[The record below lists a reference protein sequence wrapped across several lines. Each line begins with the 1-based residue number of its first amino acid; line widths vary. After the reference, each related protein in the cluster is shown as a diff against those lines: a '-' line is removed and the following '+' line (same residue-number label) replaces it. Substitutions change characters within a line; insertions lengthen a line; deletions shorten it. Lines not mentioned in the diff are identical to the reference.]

1 VSFARG
7 KDAAPG
13 LAQEAVIA
21 HEQVGPPRIIKRAD
35 RVRAPRTWVYKPE
48 LDGLRALAMLA
59 VVAFHYEH
67 RIKGGYLGVT
77 VFFVLSG
84 YLITGLLRTEREN
97 RGSVD
102 LPAFYARRALRLF
115 PALIVVVIG
124 TLILATVTGHQEVST
139 LRLYEGAGASL
150 LYINDFVLAI
160 GHPTVWL
167 DPTWSLGVEE
177 QFYLIWP
184 ILLIVA
190 LRELPAAMI
199 GRLSIGLACAAGA
212 LYVVIRPGLGFGWTY
227 FSPVGSV
234 MPLLLG
240 CGLSFVAPRV
250 PRWLAAAAG
259 ALLVILVFAA
269 PSGESVA
276 SWRGPQQL
284 AAIAAAIV
292 IAYLAGSG
300 MKLMRSGG
308 LVWLGRRSYGIY
320 LIHVVVLEALINGV
334 PGIPGAAHNL
344 IGLPVT
350 LVLAGLSY
358 RFVEQPFLRR
368 KTRFSRTPATTG

>member
-1 VSFARG
+1 VR
-7 KDAAPG
+7 
-13 LAQEAVIA
+13 V
-21 HEQVGPPRIIKRAD
+21 PRE
-35 RVRAPRTWVYKPE
+35 WVYRPE

-67 RIKGGYLGVT
+67 RVKGGYLGVT

-102 LPAFYARRALRLF
+102 LRAFYARRALRLF
-115 PALIVVVIG
+115 PALVVVVIG
-124 TLILATVTGHQEVST
+124 SLILATIVGHREVST
-139 LRLYEGAGASL
+139 PLLYEGAGASL
-150 LYINDFVLAI
+150 LYVNDFALAL
-160 GHPTVWL
+160 GHVSAWL
-167 DPTWSLGVEE
+167 APTWSLGVEE

-190 LRELPAAMI
+190 LRELPAALI
-199 GRLSIGLACAAGA
+199 GRLCIGLACVVGA
-212 LYVVIRPGLGFGWTY
+212 LYVVIRPPLGFSWTY

-240 CGLSFVAPRV
+240 CGLSFVTPRV
-250 PRWLAAAAG
+250 PRWLAAGAG
-259 ALLVILVFAA
+259 ALLVVFVFAA
-269 PSGESVA
+269 PEGESVA

-284 AAIAAAIV
+284 TAVAAALV
-292 IAYLAGSG
+292 IAYLVGPGVKS
-300 MKLMRSGG
+300 MRSGG

-320 LIHVVVLEALINGV
+320 LIHVVVLQALINGIQGV
-334 PGIPGAAHNL
+334 PGAVHNL

-350 LVLAGLSY
+350 LVLAALSY
-358 RFVEQPFLRR
+358 RYVEQPFLRR
-368 KTRFSRTPATTG
+368 KTRFSRTPAIAD

>member
-1 VSFARG
+1 
-7 KDAAPG
+7 
-13 LAQEAVIA
+13 
-21 HEQVGPPRIIKRAD
+21 
-35 RVRAPRTWVYKPE
+35 
-48 LDGLRALAMLA
+48 MLA
-59 VVAFHYEH
+59 VVAYHYEH

-97 RGSVD
+97 RGWVD
-102 LPAFYARRALRLF
+102 LSAFYARRALRLF

-124 TLILATVTGHQEVST
+124 TLVLATVTGHQEVST
-139 LRLYEGAGASL
+139 VRLYEGAGASL
-150 LYINDFVLAI
+150 LYINDFVLAV

-190 LRELPAAMI
+190 LRRLPAALI
-199 GRLSIGLACAAGA
+199 GRLCIGIACAAGA
-212 LYVVIRPGLGFGWTY
+212 FYVVIRPQLGFGWTY

-250 PRWLAAAAG
+250 SRWLAVVAG

-269 PSGESVA
+269 PAGESVA
-276 SWRGPQQL
+276 CWRGPQQL
-284 AAIAAAIV
+284 AAIAAVIV
-292 IAYLAGSG
+292 IAYLAGPG

-320 LIHVVVLEALINGV
+320 LIHVVVLEALINAV
-334 PGIPGAAHNL
+334 PGIPGMAHNL
-344 IGLPVT
+344 VGLPVT
-350 LVLAGLSY
+350 LVLAALSY

-368 KTRFSRTPATTG
+368 KTRFSRTLATTG